1 VCSPKKTTS
10 LLRNGTIESSHFLLP
25 FSTKEALS
33 VVSDGSISDEYNIQ
47 GSLVY
52 GEEIAE
58 KNIEYTDLAYTDEI
72 VE

>member
-1 VCSPKKTTS
+1 
-10 LLRNGTIESSHFLLP
+10 LP